1 MSLWKIIIRILLWNI
16 KSSNSISVIKYLHH
30 LISAREKPRSKLL
43 LHYFGEQKSNKCGKC
58 DFCINEK
65 RQKIKDSEYKEIT
78 NKLETILI
86 DKELTIEEICVLMPN
101 YHEQQLISI
110 IQYLFDND
118 RLGKFGNKYQWK
130 SNK

>member
-1 MSLWKIIIRILLWNI
+1 MAEKKWEERKKYEQEKLDKITNYIID
-16 KSSNSISVIKYLHH
+16 KGSC
-30 LISAREKPRSKLL
+30 RSKLL
-43 LHYFGEQKSNKCGKC
+43 LHYFGEQESEKCGKC

-65 RQKIKDSEYKEIT
+65 RQKIKESEYKEIT
-78 NKLETILI
+78 NKLEEFLK

-110 IQYLFDND
+110 IQYLFDNE
-118 RLGKFGNKYQWK
+118 LVGKYGNKYQWK